1 MEDFLNHPAVQGG
14 IAPFVVALIVVLILH
29 RFRLG
34 GLALVAALATTVY
47 FVAGFTFSPL
57 TATRKI
63 FLLGLAAPVIGVLA
77 DKIFFLSLAAPV
89 IGVLADFAFKPTR
102 IGALVLALAGAAA
115 ALWVFWPLLQQKGA
129 GEAWL
134 LGGTIAFSVAWLV
147 GTGML
152 IAEDPVRAGA
162 AGFASGMGAG
172 IAAIFGASVTYFL
185 YGIALGAGAGA
196 FLLVQM
202 ITGKKYVAGATF
214 MLSATLVA
222 GLIGA
227 GGMIL
232 AKVPWYA
239 VLVLAFI
246 PLATLLP
253 TPKKA
258 PVWAQAV
265 LLSLYGLVVAGVACY
280 LSWQSGGATSG

>member
-1 MEDFLNHPAVQGG
+1 MEDLFNHPAVQGG

-29 RFRLG
+29 RVRLG

-47 FVAGFTFSPL
+47 FVAGFTFTPL

-77 DKIFFLSLAAPV
+77 DKFILLFLAAPV

-102 IGALVLALAGAAA
+102 IGAVVLALAGAAA
-115 ALWVFWPLLQQKGA
+115 ALWVFWPVLAQKEA
-129 GEAWL
+129 AEAWL
-134 LGGTIAFSVAWLV
+134 LGGTIAFSVAWII

-152 IAEDPVRAGA
+152 IAQDSVRAGA
-162 AGFASGMGAG
+162 AGLASGLGVG
-172 IAAIFGASVTYFL
+172 ITAIFGASVTYFL
-185 YGIALGAGAGA
+185 YGIALAAGAGA

-202 ITGKKYVAGATF
+202 ITGKKYAAGATF

-222 GLIGA
+222 GLLGA

-232 AKVPWYA
+232 AKVPWYS
-239 VLVLAFI
+239 VLLLAFI

-265 LLSLYGLVVAGVACY
+265 LLSLYGFVVAGVASY
-280 LSWQSGGATSG
+280 LSWQSGSGTSG

>member
-1 MEDFLNHPAVQGG
+1 MENFLNHPAVQGG

-29 RFRLG
+29 RVRLG

-47 FVAGFTFSPL
+47 LVAGFTFSPL

-63 FLLGLAAPVIGVLA
+63 FLLGLAAPVIG
-77 DKIFFLSLAAPV
+77 I
-89 IGVLADFAFKPTR
+89 LADFAFKPTR
-102 IGALVLALAGAAA
+102 IGATVLALAGAAA
-115 ALWVFWPLLQQKGA
+115 ALWVFWPLLHQKDTA
-129 GEAWL
+129 EAWL
-134 LGGTIAFSVAWLV
+134 LAGTIAFSVAWLI

-152 IAEDPVRAGA
+152 ITEDPVRAGA
-162 AGFASGMGAG
+162 AGLACGLGAG
-172 IAAIFGASVTYFL
+172 ITAIFGASITYFL

-202 ITGKKYVAGATF
+202 VTGKKYAAGATF

-232 AKVPWYA
+232 AKVPWYS

-253 TPKKA
+253 TPNKA
-258 PVWAQAV
+258 PVWARGV
-265 LLSLYGLVVAGVACY
+265 LLSLYGSVVAGVACY
-280 LSWQSGGATSG
+280 LSWQYGGGTPG